1 MLDFL
6 LEHSNSYR
14 DFSRRKW
21 LSIGS
26 LSGLSSLLPQI
37 STGEN
42 RKPIDVP
49 GFGRAKSVIVV
60 FTSGGQSQIDTW
72 DPKPFAPKE
81 VRGQFSP
88 ISTSVPGTIVCEH
101 MPRLAQMTDKL
112 TIVRSMSHE
121 DLDHGSACYLSL
133 TGHYHKR
140 RSSNPDPAP
149 EDHPSYAAV
158 YKHLQPNAGF
168 AEPAIN
174 INGPLL
180 VPIKISP
187 GLDGGLLGRE
197 ARPMML
203 GNVLEAP
210 VVLPG
215 LNPQEELPQIRLDA
229 RRSLLDQLQE
239 KSSRLEE
246 SRSMLDFDSLYDRA
260 FEILNRPE
268 TRNAFDLKDES
279 QKLRD
284 RYGMNRSG
292 QACLLARRLVEAGV
306 PLITVFFNQSVRGQ
320 DTAPETTDAYGWD
333 THNDIFTALE
343 KHLLPRFDLAF
354 SALLEDLDQRGLLEE
369 TLILCLGE
377 FGRAPLI
384 ALEPNFAGSSPGRK
398 HWSFVY
404 SMVAAGA
411 GVSRGKILGQS
422 NRIGAYPATEKYGP
436 WDVTA
441 TMFSALGI
449 NPAGHFTDA
458 TDRPFPISPGHVM
471 TGLYES

>member
-1 MLDFL
+1 MLEFL
-6 LEHSNSYR
+6 LDHSDSPR
-14 DFSRRKW
+14 SLSRRKW
-21 LSIGS
+21 LSIGGLTGLGGLLPGS
-26 LSGLSSLLPQI
+26 LSGKERTPVEI
-37 STGEN
+37 
-42 RKPIDVP
+42 P

-60 FTSGGQSQIDTW
+60 FASGGQSQIDTW
-72 DPKPFAPKE
+72 DPKPFAPRE

-88 ISTSVPGTIVCEH
+88 VSTSVPGTIVCEH
-101 MPRLAQMTDKL
+101 MPRIAKIADKF
-112 TIVRSMSHE
+112 TIVRSMSHQ

-133 TGHYHKR
+133 TGQYHKR
-140 RSSNPDPAP
+140 RSSNPDPSP
-149 EDHPSYAAV
+149 EDLPSYAAV
-158 YKHLQPNAGF
+158 YKHLKPNAGF
-168 AEPAIN
+168 AEPSIN

-187 GLDGGLLGRE
+187 GMDGGVLGRD

-215 LNPQEELPQIRLDA
+215 LNQQEDLSQVRLDA
-229 RRSLLDQLQE
+229 RRSLLAQLDDHARRMDQ
-239 KSSRLEE
+239 
-246 SRSMLDFDSLYDRA
+246 SRSLLDLDMLYDRA
-260 FEILNRPE
+260 FEMLRRPE
-268 TRNAFDLKDES
+268 TRNAFDLSHES
-279 QKLRD
+279 QNTRQ

-320 DTAPETTDAYGWD
+320 DTAPDETDAYGWD
-333 THNDIFTALE
+333 THNDIFMALE

-369 TLILCLGE
+369 TLVLCLGE
-377 FGRAPLI
+377 FGRAPLV
-384 ALEPNFAGSSPGRK
+384 ALEKNFVGSSPGRK

-404 SMVAAGA
+404 SIVAAGA
-411 GVSRGKILGQS
+411 GVSRGKVLGQS
-422 NRIGAYPATEKYGP
+422 NRIGAYPVTEKYGP

-449 NPAGHFTDA
+449 DPAGHFTDA
-458 TDRPFPISPGHVM
+458 TDRPFPISRGQVIS
-471 TGLYES
+471 GLYES